1 MARSTKKLTPI
12 HPGEI
17 LREDFLRPL
26 GLSANRL
33 ALDIHVPVTRITD
46 ILRGRRTIT
55 TDTALRLARYF
66 GITPEFWLNLQR
78 DYELEVA
85 QDTTLA
91 IVEREVRPRMAA
103 RTEGRSPESEAQWRS
118 RNGSSEKL
126 LAVLHVLRKAAPR
139 LQQLGVKHL
148 SLFGSTAR
156 GTQRLDSDLDLLL
169 DLDARQPI
177 DLLDYAGIVAEIQKL
192 VPQRVDVARRNKL
205 KSHVAPDAVRDEIH
219 VF

>member
-1 MARSTKKLTPI
+1 MARPAKKLTPI

-26 GLSANRL
+26 NLSANRL

-46 ILRGRRTIT
+46 ILRGRRAIS

-91 IVEREVRPRMAA
+91 IVEREVRP
-103 RTEGRSPESEAQWRS
+103 
-118 RNGSSEKL
+118 
-126 LAVLHVLRKAAPR
+126 LRKA
-139 LQQLGVKHL
+139 G
-148 SLFGSTAR
+148 
-156 GTQRLDSDLDLLL
+156 
-169 DLDARQPI
+169 
-177 DLLDYAGIVAEIQKL
+177 
-192 VPQRVDVARRNKL
+192 
-205 KSHVAPDAVRDEIH
+205 
-219 VF
+219 